1 MVKKIIYRSLFF
13 IGWVLS
19 PFTSWNDAFVNIPLS
34 YICANMAIR
43 FTRMNF
49 LTLVLIFYWLTN
61 ILGMAIMYLA
71 GKNILTAKKG
81 VVREMWK
88 LVITMALYSIVLIV
102 LHRVGVLKPL

>member
-1 MVKKIIYRSLFF
+1 MIRKFLYRFLFF

-34 YICANMAIR
+34 YICANLAVR
-43 FTRMNF
+43 FIPVNF
-49 LTLVLIFYWLTN
+49 LTLVLIIYWLTN
-61 ILGMAIMYLA
+61 ILGIAMMYLA
-71 GKNILTAKKG
+71 GKNALVGKKG
-81 VVREMWK
+81 IIWETGK